1 MGRRN
6 QGPKLRYFEDRKA
19 YYITWTVN
27 GRSRKRSTGRASRE
41 GAEEVFAEW
50 LQVRRCASGPSDPS
64 QMYVTDVLI
73 DYIRERGPKVVGG
86 ETMANAVSVLS
97 RLWAGKMVA
106 EVPGNI
112 DAYLKKRDRA
122 AGTMRRELGVL
133 QAAINHAH
141 KYGKLTR
148 SVSVELPAAPPSK
161 ERWLTREEAAKLIR
175 ECRRDRKARL
185 YMPHFVLI
193 GLYTGRRKEA
203 ILSLRWPQIN
213 LRANRIDFEVEGRAR
228 TRKRRG
234 KTPIPS
240 RLLPLLLRIRRR
252 GSDLGP
258 VLHINGKP
266 IGDIKKGFAAACK
279 RAGLEG
285 VTPHTLRH
293 TAATWLMQ
301 NGVSFS
307 VAAEYLSMGEG
318 TLRRVYWHHHPDYMK
333 EAAEAIGQRR
343 GIGA

>member
-1 MGRRN
+1 
-6 QGPKLRYFEDRKA
+6 
-19 YYITWTVN
+19 
-27 GRSRKRSTGRASRE
+27 
-41 GAEEVFAEW
+41 
-50 LQVRRCASGPSDPS
+50 
-64 QMYVTDVLI
+64 
-73 DYIRERGPKVVGG
+73 
-86 ETMANAVSVLS
+86 
-97 RLWAGKMVA
+97 
-106 EVPGNI
+106 
-112 DAYLKKRDRA
+112 
-122 AGTMRRELGVL
+122 
-133 QAAINHAH
+133 
-141 KYGKLTR
+141 
-148 SVSVELPAAPPSK
+148 
-161 ERWLTREEAAKLIR
+161 
-175 ECRRDRKARL
+175 
-185 YMPHFVLI
+185 
-193 GLYTGRRKEA
+193 
-203 ILSLRWPQIN
+203 LRWPQIN

-234 KTPIPS
+234 KTPIPP

-258 VLHINGKP
+258 VLHIDGKP